1 MKPLPPPP
9 DVVAPMAN
17 AALAVRRYESRV
29 MAAALLRSQRLNRK
43 TPGAGRA

>member
-9 DVVAPMAN
+9 DIAAPMAN

-29 MAAALLRSQRLNRK
+29 MAAALLRSQRARRK
-43 TPGAGRA
+43 PDGTGRA

>member
-17 AALAVRRYESRV
+17 AALAVRRYEYR
-29 MAAALLRSQRLNRK
+29 MTAAALLRSQRARRK
-43 TPGAGRA
+43 PDGAGRT